1 MLDLDT
7 RTAILKLHEQG
18 HGKKTIARWLRIS
31 KNSVKKVLQD
41 GRAEVPPLSRTECLD
56 AHLERI
62 VELHRSCKGNWVRVR
77 EELQGE
83 GIEVAYSTL
92 TAFGRR
98 NRIGVTPKKRAG
110 RYHFE
115 PGQEMQHDTSPHDV
129 TIGGRVRRVQC
140 ASLVLCYSRKQYAQ
154 VYPRWSRFE
163 ARCFLTEALKWM
175 GGAAADCMI
184 DNSSV
189 IIAEGTG
196 KDAVPAPEMKALA
209 DRFGFDFIAH
219 AVGDANRSSRVE
231 RLFWVIETNFYVG
244 RTFADLADLNRQLLA
259 WCERRFHMVQKRLGA
274 SPAELFAVEQ
284 PALKPLPP
292 FIPEVYERHRR
303 RVDIEGYV
311 TLHTNRY
318 SVDAELIHHH
328 VEVREGTDQIR
339 IFDGH
344 RLVETH
350 AKQPYGA
357 RKRVT
362 LPQHRDQA
370 WRRRAP
376 SQATPEELLLRRQ
389 GSELADLI
397 DALQRQYRGQAT
409 KAVRRLHR
417 IWTDYP
423 TETVREAISVALGHG
438 LLDLGR
444 IETMV
449 LQRVAGDFFRL
460 PTTSETDD
468 G

>member
-7 RTAILKLHEQG
+7 RTAILRLHEQG
-18 HGKKTIARWLRIS
+18 HGKKTIARWLGIS
-31 KNSVKKVLQD
+31 KNSVKKVLRD
-41 GRAEVPPLSRTECLD
+41 GRVEVPPLSRAECLD

-62 VELHRSCKGNWVRVR
+62 VELHRSCEGNWVRVH
-77 EELQGE
+77 EELHDE
-83 GIEVAYSTL
+83 GVEVAYSSL

-98 NRIGVTPKKRAG
+98 NRIGVAPKKRAG
-110 RYHFE
+110 RYHFA

-129 TIGGRVRRVQC
+129 KIGGRVRRVQC

-163 ARCFLTEALKWM
+163 ARCFLSEALAWM

-189 IIAEGTG
+189 IIAHGTG
-196 KDAVPAPEMKALA
+196 KDAVPAAEMKALA
-209 DRFGFDFIAH
+209 DRFSFAFVAH
-219 AVGDANRSSRVE
+219 EVGDANRSGRVE
-231 RLFWVIETNFYVG
+231 RPFWTIETNFYAG

-259 WCERRFHMVQKRLGA
+259 WCERRLHKVQKRLGA
-274 SPAELFAVEQ
+274 SPAELFAAEQ
-284 PALKPLPP
+284 PALEPLPP
-292 FIPEVYERHRR
+292 FIPEVYERHHR
-303 RVDIEGYV
+303 RVDVEGYV
-311 TLHTNRY
+311 NLHTNRY
-318 SVDAELIHHH
+318 SVDAELIHQR
-328 VEVREGTDQIR
+328 VEVREGVDQVR
-339 IFDGH
+339 VFDGH

-350 AKQPYGA
+350 DKQPYGA
-357 RKRVT
+357 SKRVT
-362 LPQHRDQA
+362 LPQHRGQA
-370 WRRRAP
+370 WSRRTP
-376 SQATPEELLLRRQ
+376 PPPPPEELLLRRQ

-397 DALQRQYRGQAT
+397 DALQRKYGGQAV

-423 TETVREAISVALGHG
+423 TEAVLGAVSVALDHG
-438 LLDLGR
+438 LLDLER

-449 LQRVAGDFFRL
+449 LKRIAGDFFRL
-460 PTTSETDD
+460 PATEEDDD